1 MENPFAILNQIFA
14 VTGPVFIMVLVGML
28 LKKTR
33 LIDEAFIN
41 TASTL
46 TFKATMPT
54 LLFLGIL
61 KADLDE
67 ALQPA
72 LVGYFCLATALS
84 FFGAWLWALRA
95 VKREDRGIYV
105 QGAFRGNCG
114 IVSLALAANQYG
126 DYGLSTGAV
135 MSGIVIVLFNI
146 LSTLVLSVYS
156 AGHSAQLRPVLKGL
170 ARNPLILSVVA
181 GLLASVLEVTLPKWL
196 MVSGEYFGSMT
207 LPIALICVGGSLSL
221 TSLQV
226 SGRTA
231 VSSSLIKVLWIPL
244 IFTAIAWA
252 LGFEG
257 RELGILFLFLA
268 SPTAAVSFVM
278 ARAMGSDGRLAAS
291 IIALSTLISI
301 VTIMLGLFLLHYA
314 ALI

>member
-41 TASTL
+41 TASAL

>member
-1 MENPFAILNQIFA
+1 MDSQLTLLSQIFA
-14 VTGPVFIMVLVGML
+14 VTGPVFIMVLTGML
-28 LKKTR
+28 LKKIE
-33 LIDEAFIN
+33 LIDDHFIA

-61 KADLDE
+61 KADLE
-67 ALQPA
+67 TALQPD

-84 FFGAWLWALRA
+84 FAGAWLWAHRF
-95 VKREDRGIYV
+95 VRREERGIYV

-146 LSTLVLSVYS
+146 LSTIVLSVYS
-156 AGHSAQLRPVLKGL
+156 SQGAELKPVLKGL
-170 ARNPLILSVVA
+170 ARNPLIISVIA
-181 GLLASVLEVTLPKWL
+181 GLLASAAGLQLPPWL
-196 MVSGEYFGSMT
+196 LVSGEYFGSMT
-207 LPIALICVGGSLSL
+207 LPIALVCVGGSLSL
-221 TSLQV
+221 SSLRL
-226 SGRTA
+226 SGRA
-231 VSSSLIKVLWIPL
+231 VLGASLAKVLWTPL
-244 IFTAIAWA
+244 IFTALALL

-257 RELGILFLFLA
+257 REIGMLFLFLA

-278 ARAMGSDGRLAAS
+278 ARAMGSDGRMAAS
-291 IIALSTLISI
+291 IIALSTILS
-301 VTIMLGLFLLHYA
+301 VGTIMLGLFLLH
-314 ALI
+314 LLGQV

>member
-1 MENPFAILNQIFA
+1 MDNPLAHLNQIFA
-14 VTGPVFIMVLVGML
+14 VTGPVFIMVLVGLL
-28 LKKTR
+28 LKKVR
-33 LIDEAFIN
+33 LIDDEFIN
-41 TASTL
+41 TASSL

-84 FFGAWLWALRA
+84 FAVAWLWALRG
-95 VKREDRGIYV
+95 VRHEDRGIYV

-156 AGHSAQLRPVLKGL
+156 AGQSVQVRPVLKGL
-170 ARNPLILSVVA
+170 ACNPLILSVIA
-181 GLLASVLEVTLPKWL
+181 GLLASLMEVSLPGWL
-196 MVSGEYFGSMT
+196 MVSGEYFGSIT

-221 TSLQV
+221 SSLQQ

-231 VSSSLIKVLWIPL
+231 LGASLIKVLWVPL
-244 IFTAIAWA
+244 IFTVLAWG
-252 LGFEG
+252 LGFGG

-268 SPTAAVSFVM
+268 SPTAAASFVM

-291 IIALSTLISI
+291 IIALSTLLSV
-301 VTIMLGLFLLHYA
+301 VTIMAGLFLLEWG
-314 ALI
+314 IGG